1 VNSRRLSVLLLLA
14 LALAGCGG
22 SSSSPPNNSAT
33 TPPPTLPASTHVFL
47 VVLENHSFSQVMG
60 NPAMPYFNSLATR
73 HGLARNYFANTHPS
87 IGNYFM
93 LTTGLI
99 ETNNDAFGGT
109 VSDNNLVRALTGA
122 GKTWKAYLQGLP
134 SPGYMADNAMPYTKV
149 HNPFAYL
156 TDVTTSGA
164 QAANMVP
171 LGQLSAD
178 LSAGA
183 MADFVYI
190 TADLQN
196 DAHDCP
202 AAMPVCTDGDR
213 LATADA
219 WLKANIDPI
228 INSPAFA
235 NGLLIITFDEGSN
248 TDLANGGGQVA
259 TVLVGPH
266 VKSGFA
272 SNTFFQH
279 QSTLRTILDT
289 LHVGNLPN
297 AAAGANSMSEF
308 FQ

>member
-1 VNSRRLSVLLLLA
+1 M
-14 LALAGCGG
+14 
-22 SSSSPPNNSAT
+22 
-33 TPPPTLPASTHVFL
+33 PTSTHVFL
-47 VVLENHSFSQVMG
+47 VVLENHSFSQVIG
-60 NPAMPYFNSLATR
+60 NPAMPYFNSLATQ

-93 LTTGLI
+93 LTTGAI
-99 ETNNDAFGGT
+99 ETNDDAFAGT
-109 VSDNNLVRALTGA
+109 VPDNNLVRALTA
-122 GKTWKAYLQGLP
+122 SGKKWKAYLQGLP
-134 SPGYMADNAMPYTKV
+134 SPGYTADNAMPYTKA
-149 HNPFAYL
+149 HNPFAYF

-164 QAANMVP
+164 QAMNMVP

-178 LSAGA
+178 MSAGT
-183 MADFVYI
+183 MPDFAYI
-190 TADLQN
+190 TPDLQN

-202 AAMPVCTDGDR
+202 AAKPVCTDGDR

-228 INSPAFA
+228 INSPVFA
-235 NGLLIITFDEGSN
+235 NSLLIITWDEGSA

-289 LHVGNLPN
+289 LRVSNLPN
-297 AAAGANSMSEF
+297 AAASANAMGEF